1 MRHYHLAVLP
11 GDGIGPEVI
20 PESVQTLETLANLH
34 GDFSLSTEYFDWG
47 TERYLREGAL
57 MPKDGL
63 AILER
68 GGFDGILLGPVGD
81 PRVPDHL
88 TLWGL
93 LLPIRQGFDQYV
105 NLRPMR
111 LLPGVQSPLAGKG
124 PAEIDMVCVRE
135 NTEGE
140 YSGTGGRIHQGLPDE
155 VAVQSAVF
163 TRKGTERIIRY
174 AFEYARQ
181 HGRRRVLSATKS
193 NSLQYSMVFWDE
205 VFKQVGAEYQDIAQE
220 QQLIDSLA
228 ARMVAKPESLHVIVA
243 SNLFGDILTD
253 LGAAVAGSMGLA
265 PSANLNPERRYP
277 SLFQAIHGSAPDIAG
292 RGIANPVASI
302 WSAQLLLDFLGE
314 QEAAALLMRAIE
326 TVLAA
331 GQVRTPDLGGG
342 ATTQQVGEAIRG
354 WLAVESHA

>member
-1 MRHYHLAVLP
+1 MRHYRLAVLP

-20 PESVQTLETLANLH
+20 PESVQTLEALADLQ
-34 GDFSLSTEYFDWG
+34 GGFRLDSVSFDWG

-57 MPKDGL
+57 MPTDGL
-63 AILER
+63 ATLER
-68 GGFDGILLGPVGD
+68 GGFDAILLGPVGD

-111 LLPGVQSPLAGKG
+111 LLPGVQSPLAGKS
-124 PAEIDMVCVRE
+124 PVEIDMICVRE

-140 YSGTGGRIHQGLPDE
+140 YAGMGGRIHQGMPDE
-155 VAVQSAVF
+155 VAVQTSAF
-163 TRKGTERIIRY
+163 TRKGTERIVRY

-181 HGRRRVLSATKS
+181 HGRKGVLSATKS

-205 VFKQVGAEYQDIAQE
+205 VFQQIAAEYADITHE

-228 ARMVAKPESLHVIVA
+228 ARMIAKPESLDVIVA

-292 RGIANPVASI
+292 RGIANPIASI

-314 QEAAALLMRAIE
+314 REAAALLMQAIE
-326 TVLAA
+326 SVLAA
-331 GQVRTPDLGGG
+331 GQVRTPDLGGT
-342 ATTQQVGEAIRG
+342 ATTRQMGEAIR
-354 WLAVESHA
+354 AHVRQRAAN